1 MKIAVAGMGYVGL
14 SLAVLLAQKNEVA
27 AVDIVKEKV
36 ELINNK
42 KSPLKDD
49 YIEEYLAE
57 KELNLRATLD
67 AECAYR
73 AADAV
78 IIAAP
83 TDHDDKIGVFN
94 TSVVENIIKT
104 VVNCNSNAFIVVKST
119 VPIGFT
125 EKMRQKY
132 GTKKI
137 LFSPEFLRE
146 GKALYDN
153 LYPSR
158 IIVGGDFSDK
168 FVLGF
173 AHKFAETLTESALK
187 DDIPT
192 LFVGSSEAE
201 AVKLFSNAYLAMRIA
216 YFNELDTYAES
227 RGLNSKEIIS
237 GVCLE
242 PRIGDYY
249 NNPSFGYGGY
259 CLPKDTK
266 QILADYADTPQSIF
280 SAIVEA
286 NEKRKDF
293 IANSVI
299 KRLSETK
306 NAVGIYRLTM
316 KSGSD
321 NFREAAIIGVMSC
334 LREKGV
340 KILVYE
346 PTAERAG
353 ERFGA
358 ETVNDFDIFKKRS
371 DVILAN
377 RYDKALDD
385 VSDKVYTR
393 DIFGRD

>member
-1 MKIAVAGMGYVGL
+1 MKIAAVGMGYVGL
-14 SLAVLLAQKNEVA
+14 SLAVLLAQKNEVT

-36 ELINNK
+36 DLINSK

-49 YIEEYLAE
+49 YIEKYLAE
-57 KELNLRATLD
+57 KELNLRATFD
-67 AECAYR
+67 AVNAYR
-73 AADAV
+73 AAEAV
-78 IIAAP
+78 IVAAP
-83 TDHDDKIGVFN
+83 TDHDDKTGAFN
-94 TSVVENIIKT
+94 TSVVENIIKA
-104 VVNCNSNAFIVVKST
+104 VVNCNSDAFVVVKST

-132 GTKKI
+132 GTKRI

-168 FVLGF
+168 SVLDF
-173 AHKFAETLTESALK
+173 AYRFTEMLAECALK

-192 LFVGSSEAE
+192 LFTGSSEAE

-227 RGLNSKEIIS
+227 RGLNSKEIIN

-266 QILADYADTPQSIF
+266 QLRADYSDTPQSIF

-293 IANSVI
+293 IANSIV
-299 KRLSETK
+299 KKLSKTK
-306 NAVGIYRLTM
+306 NTVGIYRLTM

-321 NFREAAIIGVMSC
+321 NFRDAAIIGVMNR
-334 LREKGV
+334 LREKSV
-340 KILVYE
+340 KILIYE
-346 PTAERAG
+346 PTSERAG
-353 ERFGA
+353 ELFGA
-358 ETVNDFDIFKKRS
+358 ETVNDFELFKKRS

-377 RYDKALDD
+377 RYDKSLDD

>member
-1 MKIAVAGMGYVGL
+1 MKIAVGGMGYVGL

-36 ELINNK
+36 DLINSK
-42 KSPLKDD
+42 QSPLKDD
-49 YIEEYLAE
+49 YIEKYLAE
-57 KELNLRATLD
+57 KELRLRATLD
-67 AECAYR
+67 AENAYR
-73 AADAV
+73 FAEAV

-83 TDHDDKIGVFN
+83 TDYDDKIGVFN

-104 VVNCNSNAFIVVKST
+104 VVNCNSDVFIVVKST

-132 GTKKI
+132 GTEKI

-158 IIVGGDFSDK
+158 IIVGGNKSALD
-168 FVLGF
+168 F
-173 AHKFAETLTESALK
+173 AHRFAEMLTECALK

-192 LFVGSSEAE
+192 LFTGSSEAE

-227 RGLNSKEIIS
+227 RGLNSKEIIN

-242 PRIGDYY
+242 PRVGDYY

-266 QILADYADTPQSIF
+266 QLRADYSDTPQSIF

-293 IANSVI
+293 IANSII
-299 KRLSETK
+299 KKLSKTK
-306 NAVGIYRLTM
+306 NTVGIYRLTM

-321 NFREAAIIGVMSC
+321 NFREAAIIGVMNR
-334 LREKGV
+334 LREKSV

-346 PTAERAG
+346 PTSERAG
-353 ERFGA
+353 ELFGA
-358 ETVNDFDIFKKRS
+358 ETVNDFELFKKRS

-377 RYDKALDD
+377 RYDKSLDD
-385 VSDKVYTR
+385 VSEKVYTR